1 MCVPTSS
8 EKGARAF
15 ADEYIS
21 QSKEYD
27 WYKATAR
34 NIILM
39 YQREHG
45 WLLDYDPV
53 TLTRKRVEP
62 KAPAK
67 PKRPSVV
74 PGMKVIREAVREAFR
89 TPAPP
94 EVKREKAHAND

>member
-1 MCVPTSS
+1 MCVPMDS

-15 ADEYIS
+15 VDEYIY
-21 QSKEYD
+21 QAKTQD
-27 WYKATAR
+27 WYRTPTR

-39 YQREHG
+39 YQREHE